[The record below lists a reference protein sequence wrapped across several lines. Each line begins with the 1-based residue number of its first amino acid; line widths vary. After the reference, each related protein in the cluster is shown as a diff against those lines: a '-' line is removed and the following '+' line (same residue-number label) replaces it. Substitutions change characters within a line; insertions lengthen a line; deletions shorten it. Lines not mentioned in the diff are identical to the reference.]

1 MGLFTDT
8 PELSDGLK
16 TYLNNLI
23 QTNPEGVHALR
34 EQFVNNPAMYQ
45 ALAPYEH
52 QAFTYSATKENPFMA
67 VPLAVA
73 SPLYYVAK
81 QPWLI
86 GAAQKLG
93 IVGEGATPP
102 SLDQLKSQ
110 LRGIKQGLL
119 SRYE

>member
-1 MGLFTDT
+1 MGLLVDT
-8 PELSDGLK
+8 PELTSDMK

-23 QTNPEGVHALR
+23 RTNPEAVHVFR
-34 EQFVNNPAMYQ
+34 ERFANNPGMYQ

-52 QAFTYSATKENPFMA
+52 QAFTYSATKENPLA
-67 VPLAVA
+67 AIPLAVA
-73 SPLYYVAK
+73 SPLYYAAK

-119 SRYE
+119 SRYD